1 MSAMREMARTSLD
14 GAAFLKKTVDRR
26 GKLARWRDTFLY
38 MYD

>member
-1 MSAMREMARTSLD
+1 MSAMREMARPGVD

-26 GKLARWRDTFLY
+26 GETPRWRDTFLY